1 MDAINKEAHIP
12 VMGADTTR
20 RALQFD
26 RLIPA
31 LRDAFASGASVPL
44 RHHHFIPQPDGTKA
58 VFLLMPGWH
67 EPGRGYLGVKIV
79 SIFPGNTTRGIP
91 GLNSTYLLCDGA
103 TGVPLA
109 LIDGNEITVRRTV
122 GVAALAASYL
132 ARDDAKSLLI
142 VGAGRVASV
151 AAFAFKEVRPIA
163 DISVWDIDPKKA
175 EDLAHALRSQG
186 FNAVASAKLEA
197 AARNADIISCATLS
211 NTPLISGEWF
221 KPGTHLDL
229 IGSFTPQMREA
240 DDQCFA
246 KGRIFLDSTDALEES
261 GDLIDPIK
269 NGVITPVSIVGILSD
284 LCSAKISGR
293 RSRDEVTIFKA
304 VGTALSDLAAGAL
317 AYQEF

>member
-1 MDAINKEAHIP
+1 MDAINKQAHIP
-12 VMGADTTR
+12 IMGADATR
-20 RALQFD
+20 HALQFG

-31 LRDAFASGASVPL
+31 LRSAFASGANVPL

-58 VFLLMPGWH
+58 VFLLMPAWQ

-79 SIFPGNTTRGIP
+79 SIFPGNTARGIP

-103 TGVPLA
+103 TGKPLA

-163 DISVWDIDPKKA
+163 NISIWDIDHKKA
-175 EDLAHALRSQG
+175 EDLAHALCAQG
-186 FNAVASAKLEA
+186 LDAAASADLEA
-197 AARNADIISCATLS
+197 AARTADIISCATLS
-211 NTPLISGEWF
+211 DTPLIKAEWL
-221 KPGTHLDL
+221 KPGSHLDL

-246 KGRIFLDSTDALEES
+246 KGRIFLDSTDALQES

-269 NGVITPVSIVGILSD
+269 NGVITSADVVGTLSD
-284 LCSAKISGR
+284 LCSEKMGGR
-293 RSRDEVTIFKA
+293 RNRDEVTVFKA

-317 AYQEF
+317 VYQEF